1 MIDAFS
7 ARCNYDKYLKQQK
20 QEQHSLYKPIA
31 DIIKEASMK
40 AGFVRIT
47 KQAFDE
53 LGLDLYNTKDYL
65 QQLGFHIDLEI
76 TKSYPLVICGLL
88 VSW

>member
-7 ARCNYDKYLKQQK
+7 ARCNYDKYLKQQQ
-20 QEQHSLYKPIA
+20 QEQHDLYKPIA

-40 AGFVRIT
+40 AGFVKLT
-47 KQAFDE
+47 KQTFDE
-53 LGLDLYNTKDYL
+53 LGLDIYHTKEYL
-65 QQLGFHIDLEI
+65 QQLRFHTELDI
-76 TKSYPLVICGLL
+76 TKTYPLVICGLL